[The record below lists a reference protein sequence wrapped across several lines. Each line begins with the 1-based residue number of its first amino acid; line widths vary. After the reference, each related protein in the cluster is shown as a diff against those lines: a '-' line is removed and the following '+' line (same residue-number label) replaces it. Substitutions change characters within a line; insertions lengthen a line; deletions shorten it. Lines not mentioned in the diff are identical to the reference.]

1 MVVEIHGMGGSAPC
15 RILYMTC
22 EALGLEYE
30 MVNVDMMKGE
40 NKTPEYL
47 KVNQLCSNWIRN

>member
-22 EALGLEYE
+22 EVLGLEYK

-40 NKTPEYL
+40 NKTQEYL
-47 KVNQLCSNWIRN
+47 KVNKLCSNWIKI

>member
-15 RILYMTC
+15 RIPYMTC
-22 EALGLEYE
+22 EALGLEYK
-30 MVNVDMMKGE
+30 MVNVDLMKGE

-47 KVNQLCSNWIRN
+47 KVNQLCSKWIG